1 LRYEAPIY
9 AFERAPASP
18 QLPPKLFDKLIGGDD
33 LRADEDCQRLSVT
46 APADVGYKEQLPVL
60 VWIHGGGNVA
70 GAGDLAQ
77 YDPSALVAEER
88 VVVVTV
94 TFRLGMLGFL
104 GDGAAVPANLG
115 LLDQLTALRW
125 VHDNIAGFG
134 GDPDAVTVFG
144 QSSGADA
151 IAHLMISDGAEG
163 LFRRVIL
170 QSAPLGVTT
179 GRAPMAAA
187 MMAAVGVLSRD
198 ALVEEILALQ
208 PVAERAARRFGK
220 TSRLPFGVQCGLPPL
235 PEDADRDAAPRID
248 VLMGCTLEETGVI
261 AALLPALR
269 SVFRWPVVGRAVRR
283 LIVTPTT
290 RSMYDAPA
298 REFVARHRA
307 AGGRA
312 YRYRMTWRPDGNG
325 YGAAHLTD
333 LPLLL
338 GTRTAWEGA
347 ALLGSAGWAEVD
359 RRGRLVRSVWAE
371 FARTGTIP
379 DIEASDTIT
388 VLPD

>member
-1 LRYEAPIY
+1 MLEAGDVVGRVDGNVVRALGIPYARAERFAPPVQILRYEAPIY

-18 QLPPKLFDKLIGGDD
+18 QLPPRLFDKLIGGDD

-77 YDPSALVAEER
+77 YDPSALVAEQR

-125 VHDNIAGFG
+125 IHDNIAGFG

-208 PVAERAARRFGK
+208 PVAEQAARRFGK
-220 TSRLPFGVQCGLPPL
+220 TSRLPFGCS
-235 PEDADRDAAPRID
+235 AA
-248 VLMGCTLEETGVI
+248 
-261 AALLPALR
+261 
-269 SVFRWPVVGRAVRR
+269 SRR
-283 LIVTPTT
+283 C
-290 RSMYDAPA
+290 R
-298 REFVARHRA
+298 R
-307 AGGRA
+307 
-312 YRYRMTWRPDGNG
+312 RPI
-325 YGAAHLTD
+325 
-333 LPLLL
+333 
-338 GTRTAWEGA
+338 GTRRGE
-347 ALLGSAGWAEVD
+347 
-359 RRGRLVRSVWAE
+359 RRPR
-371 FARTGTIP
+371 
-379 DIEASDTIT
+379 ASTS
-388 VLPD
+388 